1 VLKAGVRKT
10 SFFKEDDDSEPVKD
24 WLNGMRRKKRF
35 VEYQK
40 ISTRIDR
47 AAQGN
52 FGDHRI
58 LGGAFGELRID
69 YGPGYR
75 VYFGLIGDEL
85 IVLLNGGTK
94 SDQQAD
100 IELAKSRWERYLEE
114 NTKEDR
120 DGK

>member
-1 VLKAGVRKT
+1 MKVVVRKT
-10 SFFKEDDDSEPVKD
+10 KFFKEDDDSEPVKE
-24 WLNGMRRKKRF
+24 WLDGMRRKKRL

-40 ISTRIDR
+40 ISTRIGR

-52 FGDHRI
+52 FGDHRF

-69 YGPGYR
+69 YGLGYR
-75 VYFGLIGDEL
+75 VYFGLVGDEL
-85 IVLLNGGTK
+85 IVLLNGGAK
-94 SDQQAD
+94 DDQQAD

-114 NTKEDR
+114 NAKGDS